1 MFLCIDT
8 TTSEAGI
15 TLVGGGIFHQE
26 IDPYQAS
33 ETILKVIDGLIKE
46 AGITTL
52 DIEGVFVI
60 KGPGSFTGL
69 RVGIS
74 VANTFAHELNIPIVG
89 LRTDEWWKVRT
100 DETGFLYLQSMNKAE
115 VYAVDKKG
123 QKVLAISELSEYGEI
138 KWLGELSEAHQG
150 KLPENFNEITK
161 LKSAEE
167 TWKAFSKADDSKYK
181 SEIFIE
187 PYYGK
192 DPMITKS
199 KKKLSIND

>member
-15 TLVGGGIFHQE
+15 TLVGEKIFHQK
-26 IDPYQAS
+26 IDPYRAS
-33 ETILKVIDGLIKE
+33 ETILEVIDGLIKE
-46 AGITTL
+46 AKIKTGN
-52 DIEGVFVI
+52 IEGIFVI

-74 VANTFAHELNIPIVG
+74 VANTFAHELDVPIFG

-100 DETGFLYLQSMNKAE
+100 DATEFLYLQSMNKAE

-123 QKVLAISELSEYGEI
+123 QKILAISELSEYGKI
-138 KWLGELSEAHQG
+138 KWLGELSEAHQ
-150 KLPENFNEITK
+150 KELPENFNKITE

-167 TWKAFSKADDSKYK
+167 TWKIISESKIGNHK

-199 KKKLSIND
+199 KKKLSIGD